1 MRCACGIF
9 LLTRIELLAIFCLSL
24 QVKNNQYMTNLA
36 SYFPITDPTL
46 IFFVVML
53 IILFAPI
60 IMGKLRIPHIIGMVL
75 AGVAVGKYGFNI
87 LARDDSFELFG
98 KVGLYYIMFL
108 ASLEMDMEGVKR
120 NKGRFL
126 GFGLLT
132 FALPLVLT
140 YFASISLLH
149 YSVFASLLLGCLMAS
164 NTLIAYPIVGRYG
177 LQRKPSV
184 TLSVGSS
191 MISLLMALVALT
203 AIVASYGGETSVWFW
218 LLFVGKFMGYCVAMF
233 LLIPRFTRWFLRRY
247 SDAVMQFIFV
257 MSMLFMSAAAS
268 EVVGLEGIIGAFVAG
283 IILNRYI
290 PHVSPLMN
298 RIEFIGNALFIP
310 YFLIG
315 VGMLINVRLLFEG
328 STIIIAMLVIAGFG
342 TLGKAIA
349 AYTAASMFRLPKSSG
364 NMMFGLTSAHAA
376 GAIAMLMIGM
386 RVELEPGKPLV
397 TDDMLNSV
405 VLMILVTCI
414 ISTMMT
420 ERAAQQITLRDREMP
435 SDDKPATAEEKILI
449 PLKYPEYAQ
458 RLVNLAMLM
467 RNPKNTTQLV
477 GLNVVYDDDDMQR
490 NMEKGSQLLERMAQ
504 YSASADMTM
513 QTQVRVAANIANGI
527 RHAFKEFRATDIII
541 GMHMHPE
548 VSQKFWGAFH
558 QSLFNGL
565 NSQIIMARLNQPL
578 PTIRRIKVAVPSR
591 AQFEPGFY
599 RWLERLSRLACNME
613 CHTEFHGRGDTL
625 PLIADYIRHYHPTM
639 RCSFTEMTHWNE
651 MPHIAESIQNDH
663 LFVVVTA
670 RKGTVSFKNAL
681 EHLPEEIKHHFSGS
695 NIIIIFPDQHGD
707 AMDEMTFAQP
717 QHTEDQ
723 SAYEAIGKW
732 IKKKF

>member
-1 MRCACGIF
+1 MRYACGVF
-9 LLTRIELLAIFCLSL
+9 LLTLIELLAIFCLSL
-24 QVKNNQYMTNLA
+24 QVKNNQFMTNLA

-87 LARDDSFELFG
+87 LSRDDSFELFG

-149 YSVFASLLLGCLMAS
+149 YPVFASLLMGCLMAS

-218 LLFVGKFMGYCVAMF
+218 LLFVGKFVGYCVAMF

-477 GLNVVYDDDDMQR
+477 GLNVVYDDDDMQH
-490 NMEKGSQLLERMAQ
+490 NLEKGGQLLERMAQ

-625 PLIADYIRHYHPTM
+625 PLIAEYIRHYHPTM

-651 MPHIAESIQNDH
+651 MPHIAESIQSDH

-695 NIIIIFPDQHGD
+695 NIMIIFPDQHGD

>member
-1 MRCACGIF
+1 
-9 LLTRIELLAIFCLSL
+9 
-24 QVKNNQYMTNLA
+24 MTNLA

-218 LLFVGKFMGYCVAMF
+218 LLFVGKFVGYCIAMF

-651 MPHIAESIQNDH
+651 MPHIAESIQKDH

-695 NIIIIFPDQHGD
+695 NIMIIFPDQHGD
-707 AMDEMTFAQP
+707 AMEEMTFAQP
-717 QHTEDQ
+717 QHTEDM
-723 SAYEAIGKW
+723 SAYETLNKW
-732 IKKKF
+732 IKKKLIRK

>member
-1 MRCACGIF
+1 MRCACGVF
-9 LLTRIELLAIFCLSL
+9 LLTLIELLAIFCLSL

-149 YSVFASLLLGCLMAS
+149 YPVFASLLLGCLMAS

-191 MISLLMALVALT
+191 MIALLMALVALT

-218 LLFVGKFMGYCVAMF
+218 LLFVGKFVGYCVAMF

-268 EVVGLEGIIGAFVAG
+268 EAVGLEGIIGAFVAG

-477 GLNVVYDDDDMQR
+477 GLNVVYDDDDMQH
-490 NMEKGSQLLERMAQ
+490 NLEKGGQLLERMAQ

-651 MPHIAESIQNDH
+651 MPHIAESIQKDH

>member
-1 MRCACGIF
+1 
-9 LLTRIELLAIFCLSL
+9 
-24 QVKNNQYMTNLA
+24 MTNLA

-140 YFASISLLH
+140 YFAGISLLH

-218 LLFVGKFMGYCVAMF
+218 LLFVGKFVGYCVAMF

-268 EVVGLEGIIGAFVAG
+268 EVAGLEGIIGAFVAG

-435 SDDKPATAEEKILI
+435 SDDKPATAEEKIL
-449 PLKYPEYAQ
+449 
-458 RLVNLAMLM
+458 M

-548 VSQKFWGAFH
+548 V
-558 QSLFNGL
+558 
-565 NSQIIMARLNQPL
+565 
-578 PTIRRIKVAVPSR
+578 VPSR

-625 PLIADYIRHYHPTM
+625 PLIAEYIRHYHPTM

-651 MPHIAESIQNDH
+651 MPHIAESIQKDH

-695 NIIIIFPDQHGD
+695 NIMIIFPDQHGD